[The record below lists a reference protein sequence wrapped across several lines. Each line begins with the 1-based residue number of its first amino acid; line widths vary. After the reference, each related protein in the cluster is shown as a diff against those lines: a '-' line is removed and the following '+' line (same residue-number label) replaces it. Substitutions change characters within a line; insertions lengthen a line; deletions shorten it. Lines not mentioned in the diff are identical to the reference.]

1 MDGCDSCGQDCGA
14 DMTED
19 PDGEFVMFDDVVR
32 MAQFDTTNK
41 QFESLSNHKHHLI
54 NGTCV
59 ECLKSEQL
67 PVHINYQCALCGA
80 RFSGDMPMNNHKR
93 RLYTTGAK
101 IFLAV
106 YVLALVAAIAGVVH
120 YV

>member
-1 MDGCDSCGQDCGA
+1 MS
-14 DMTED
+14 ED

-32 MAQFDTTNK
+32 MVQFDTTTQ
-41 QFESLSNHKHHLI
+41 QFESLAKH
-54 NGTCV
+54 
-59 ECLKSEQL
+59 EQL

-80 RFSGDMPMNNHKR
+80 RFSGDIEMTRHQR
-93 RLYTTGAK
+93 RRYTTGAK

-106 YVLALVAAIAGVVH
+106 YVLSLVAAIEGVVH